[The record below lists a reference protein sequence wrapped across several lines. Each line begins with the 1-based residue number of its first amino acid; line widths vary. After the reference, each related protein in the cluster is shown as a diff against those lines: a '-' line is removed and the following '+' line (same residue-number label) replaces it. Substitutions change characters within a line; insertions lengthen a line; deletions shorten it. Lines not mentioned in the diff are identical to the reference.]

1 MVFGWRD
8 VKYIMV
14 ENRFTRRWYLGWE
27 PRWNMDGGR
36 RAIALLQK
44 KAPLRFVKWGG
55 VLHFLAVVVYILHRK
70 VNDIP
75 EFLQVFLHILHF
87 CQIRRTS
94 PGCCRSASVWLGDA
108 AELGRMRCRSGAAG
122 QGVPRFGSRP
132 EHGEAANTFPCP
144 LSLSSVGLHGL
155 LFAGAW
161 LRVAGLV
168 GLV

>member
-1 MVFGWRD
+1 MEHGWGEKSYCPSPEKSASQ
-8 VKYIMV
+8 VCKV
-14 ENRFTRRWYLGWE
+14 
-27 PRWNMDGGR
+27 GR
-36 RAIALLQK
+36 GLAFLH
-44 KAPLRFVKWGG
+44 G

-108 AELGRMRCRSGAAG
+108 AELGRMRCRSDAGG
-122 QGVPRFGSRP
+122 QGVPRLGSRP
-132 EHGEAANTFPCP
+132 EHGEAANTFPSP
-144 LSLSSVGLHGL
+144 LPISSVGLHGL

-168 GLV
+168 GLVWYGFIV